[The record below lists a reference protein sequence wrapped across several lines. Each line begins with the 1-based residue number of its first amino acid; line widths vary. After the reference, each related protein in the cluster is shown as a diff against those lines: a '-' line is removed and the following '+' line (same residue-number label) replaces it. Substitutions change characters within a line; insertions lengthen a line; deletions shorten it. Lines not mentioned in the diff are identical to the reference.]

1 MKRFKGTVILLLVL
15 VAVLTPVTLIAT
27 GALPYRAYVV
37 RTGSMAP
44 TISPASV
51 VIVEADQYEV
61 GQVITFRRHGD
72 RTTHRLVAVNDDASL
87 TTKGDA
93 NDEVDPFT
101 VPRSDVIG
109 GMTAFVPNLG
119 YLVVYLQNPLAL
131 GSLIMCVLSLW
142 YVGSS
147 EEKPEAKR
155 TKGSMEKTAA
165 AAVQVA

>member
-1 MKRFKGTVILLLVL
+1 MKRLKGTVILLLVL
-15 VAVLTPVTLIAT
+15 AAVLTPVALVAT

-37 RTGSMAP
+37 RTGSMSP
-44 TISPASV
+44 TILPASV
-51 VIVEADQYEV
+51 VLVEADQYEV
-61 GQVITFRRHGD
+61 GQVIAFRRADD
-72 RTTHRLVAVNDDASL
+72 RTTHRLVAINDDGTL

-93 NDEVDPFT
+93 NDTIDPFT
-101 VPRSDVIG
+101 VPAADVIG
-109 GMTAFVPNLG
+109 GVIAFVPRLG

-147 EEKPEAKR
+147 VEKPEAKR
-155 TKGSMEKTAA
+155 SKNSTGTPAV

>member
-1 MKRFKGTVILLLVL
+1 VKRLKGAVIVLLVL
-15 VAVLTPVTLIAT
+15 AGVLTPVTLLAT
-27 GALPYRAYVV
+27 GAMPYRAYVV

-51 VIVEADQYEV
+51 VVIEADQYEV

-72 RTTHRLVAVNDDASL
+72 RTTHRLAAVNDDGTL

-93 NDEVDPFT
+93 NDTIDPFT
-101 VPRSDVIG
+101 VPAADVIG
-109 GMTAFVPNLG
+109 GVTAFVPNLG

-131 GSLIMCVLSLW
+131 GSLIMCMLSLW

-155 TKGSMEKTAA
+155 IRNSKGKPAVT
-165 AAVQVA
+165 AVQVA

>member
-1 MKRFKGTVILLLVL
+1 MKRLRGTLVLLLVL
-15 VAVLTPVTLIAT
+15 AAVLTPLALVAT
-27 GALPYRAYVV
+27 GALPYSAYVV
-37 RTGSMAP
+37 RSGSMAP
-44 TISPASV
+44 AISPASV
-51 VIVEADQYEV
+51 VIVEADRYEV
-61 GQVITFRRHGD
+61 GQVITFQRHGD

-93 NDEVDPFT
+93 NDTVDPFT

-109 GMTAFVPNLG
+109 GVTAFVPNLG

-131 GSLIMCVLSLW
+131 GSVIMCVLSLW

-155 TKGSMEKTAA
+155 IKGSKEQPAV

>member
-1 MKRFKGTVILLLVL
+1 MKRFKGAAILLLVL
-15 VAVLTPVTLIAT
+15 AAVLTPVALVAT

-37 RTGSMAP
+37 RTGSMSP
-44 TISPASV
+44 TILPASV

-61 GQVITFRRHGD
+61 GQVITFLRAGD
-72 RTTHRLVAVNDDASL
+72 RTTHRLVAINDDGTL

-93 NDEVDPFT
+93 NDAIDPFT
-101 VPRSDVIG
+101 VPTADVVG
-109 GMTAFVPNLG
+109 GVTTFVPRLG

-131 GSLIMCVLSLW
+131 GSLIMCVLSMW

-147 EEKPEAKR
+147 EQKPEQKPSKESR
-155 TKGSMEKTAA
+155 GI